1 MLRRFFLSLVLV
13 AAVPAL
19 AQVPFNLQGIKVTV
33 DPVGSVACNFPW
45 RWNVVNRTVWYP
57 GSPNAQSCIWT
68 KLGATAPPV
77 PPSGVIQ
84 TCDAST
90 VPVYAPAVCVVT
102 LGPSEL
108 QTIGASLPA
117 FPIIAAPGA
126 GKVIVVSGNTASL
139 NYIFNTVPYTGSAG
153 FSGEY
158 GQTLS
163 AAANFLVSLDVS
175 QSVSALSLIYV
186 GNDQGP
192 TGDSALFENMSYGV
206 ISSSTVFS
214 TGPVTSSVL
223 ASPGNDGGVNTSQIS
238 AGGAGLLYTVGD
250 QPTLA
255 CGAVFQ
261 VDTVDGG
268 GAVLTYETISPA
280 QGGGCS
286 VGTDQPTAG
295 GTGTGFNLDVLT
307 VGAVYR
313 VGDDIALI
321 DACNIESPEGHVT
334 SVDNNGFI
342 LSYLLDVSPG
352 AGCSLGSGYGFQTE
366 TGLGAGASANITGIG
381 LTGDGSVRFT
391 LPFTVQSIN

>member
-1 MLRRFFLSLVLV
+1 MIRKFLSLVFTV
-13 AAVPAL
+13 ACCVS
-19 AQVPFNLQGIKVTV
+19 AQTPLPVSSTQGTPGYFPIYTQPQNGFPIVKQSNLSDNGTNLLYKGS
-33 DPVGSVACNFPW
+33 PVG
-45 RWNVVNRTVWYP
+45 
-57 GSPNAQSCIWT
+57 GG
-68 KLGATAPPV
+68 GA
-77 PPSGVIQ
+77 IQ

-90 VPVYAPAVCVVT
+90 VPLYASGVCVIT

-108 QTIGASLPA
+108 QIIGASLPA
-117 FPIIAAPGA
+117 FPLIAAPGT
-126 GKVIVVSGNTASL
+126 GKVIVVSGNTSSA
-139 NYIFNTVPYTGSAG
+139 NYIFNTTPYPGSADFLG
-153 FSGEY
+153 DY
-158 GQTLS
+158 GNEIS
-163 AAANFLVSLDVS
+163 AQANFLVSLEVN
-175 QSVSALSLIYV
+175 QSVNQFSLIYV

-192 TGDSALFENMSYGV
+192 GGDSTSFENLNYGV
-206 ISSSTVFS
+206 RSSGTVFS

-223 ASPGNDGGVNTSQIS
+223 ASPGADGGVNTSQIS

-255 CGAVFQ
+255 CGATFQ

-280 QGGGCS
+280 QGGGCT

-321 DACNIESPEGHVT
+321 DACNLESPEGHVT
-334 SVDNNGFI
+334 SVDSNGFI
-342 LSYLLDVSPG
+342 LTYLLDVSPG
-352 AGCSLGSGYGFQTE
+352 AGCSLGSGYGFQSD
-366 TGLGAGASANITGIG
+366 TGLGQGATANVTGIG

-391 LPFTVQSIN
+391 IPYTVQAIN